1 MSRVSKQT
9 ALRLADVL
17 VKTLGAVVFPGA
29 GGTLTGELGAWFV
42 EKKFGTTDQGKQLAD
57 EIERTIDDVTRK
69 LLRNLVTTFP
79 SYDVEAAAMK
89 VVTTMDSVELDL
101 GGLVDLGLSGER
113 LTAYYLAAA
122 PQDPEAELGEAA
134 AAYRMLLAEICYRM
148 ARLFLE
154 NAYVHGRILREL
166 LERRRG
172 EDTVLFKRKIEWDDD
187 EFTWDYR
194 FEARDLMPT
203 LDVPG
208 PSGAPIELPLDM
220 VFQEPAAVL
229 DIDGGDCGWIVRG
242 HAGSGKTYLLR
253 CLALKALAGGLPGH
267 LAAWGRKV
275 PLYLDL
281 GGDGAPVP
289 ADAMARF
296 DGRLASRAPRGW
308 EERLIRDGKAI
319 LLMDNVDVHAVPTR
333 LRKIKQLMRDAMGSG
348 CVVLVNT
355 RSAVPAAW
363 TAELGLREIQLRE
376 MVPVEVDR
384 FIVRW
389 HEAVAEECATE
400 EERKAVRAAR
410 DGLLMAVGRCSD
422 IRGLCAIPIFLA
434 GLCREL
440 LGGGLILPD
449 DRAALVERIL
459 RSTSAEDPLSPAEGE
474 TVPVD
479 DWDDLIELAHWST
492 QNDEEFSAAQAAAWL
507 RTTPAHIGALAHR
520 HRLLRYC
527 EGGRLAFVQDT
538 VRQSLA
544 ARFHAQREFLGQLAD
559 WAAIPEKRRAVVAA
573 AACLPTSG
581 ASELLGRLADAG
593 HLGTARAA
601 LQVMQQVDPDMR
613 ERIAGA
619 TAELVPPRSPEL
631 AARVV
636 AIGNVMLDLLTQE
649 EFTGPET
656 AACVIA
662 LARPGDLAAVAT
674 VAATADAATRKMILE
689 SWNDR
694 PEKAALA
701 EMIRHREERE

>member
-1 MSRVSKQT
+1 MSRVSKKT
-9 ALRLADVL
+9 ELRLADAL
-17 VKTLGAVVFPGA
+17 VKTLAAVVLPGV
-29 GGTLTGELGAWFV
+29 GGTLAGELGAWLV
-42 EKKFGTTDQGKQLAD
+42 EKKLGTADQGIQLAK

-69 LLRNLVTTFP
+69 LLRNLVSTFP
-79 SYDVEAAAMK
+79 SHDIEAAAIK
-89 VVTTMDSVELDL
+89 VVATMDSVELDL
-101 GGLVDLGLSGER
+101 SGLVDLGLSGER
-113 LTAYYLAAA
+113 LTAYYLASA
-122 PQDPEAELGEAA
+122 PPDLEAELGEAA

-148 ARLFLE
+148 AQLFLE

-172 EDTVLFKRKIEWDDD
+172 EDTALFERKIEWEDD

-203 LDVPG
+203 LDVSG
-208 PSGAPIELPLDM
+208 PSRATIELPLDT

-229 DIDGGDCGWIVRG
+229 DIDGSDCGWIVRG
-242 HAGSGKTYLLR
+242 PAGSGKTYLLL

-267 LAAWGRKV
+267 LAAWGPKV

-281 GGDGAPVP
+281 GGDSAPVP

-319 LLMDNVDVHAVPTR
+319 LLMDNVDVHAVPPR
-333 LRKIKQLMRDAMGSG
+333 LRKIKQLVRDAMGSG

-363 TAELGLREIQLRE
+363 TAELGLREIKLRE
-376 MVPVEVDR
+376 MLPIEVDR
-384 FIVRW
+384 FIVGW
-389 HEAVAEECATE
+389 HAAVAEECATE

-422 IRGLCAIPIFLA
+422 IRGLCAVPIFLA

-440 LGGGLILPD
+440 LGGGLTLPD

-459 RSTSAEDPLSPAEGE
+459 RATSATDPLSPADGE
-474 TVPVD
+474 TVSVD

-492 QNDEEFSAAQAAAWL
+492 QNDEEFTAAQAAAWL
-507 RTTPAHIGALAHR
+507 RTTPARIGELAHR
-520 HRLLRYC
+520 HRLLRHC
-527 EGGRLAFVQDT
+527 DRQRFAFVQDT

-544 ARFHAQREFLGQLAD
+544 ARFHAQREFLGQLVD
-559 WAAIPEKRRAVVAA
+559 WAATPEKRRAVVAA
-573 AACLPTSG
+573 AACLPKSV
-581 ASELLGRLADAG
+581 ASELLSRLANARQ
-593 HLGTARAA
+593 LGTARAA
-601 LQVMQQVDPDMR
+601 LQVMQQVDPDKR
-613 ERIAGA
+613 ERIAGL
-619 TAELVPPRSPEL
+619 TADLVPPRSPEL
-631 AARVV
+631 AAQVV
-636 AIGNVMLDLLTQE
+636 AIGEVMLDLLAQE
-649 EFTGPET
+649 EFVGPET

-662 LARPGDLAAVAT
+662 LARPEDLAAVAT
-674 VAATADAATRKMILE
+674 VAATADAATRKMIIE

-701 EMIRHREERE
+701 EMIRHREERG